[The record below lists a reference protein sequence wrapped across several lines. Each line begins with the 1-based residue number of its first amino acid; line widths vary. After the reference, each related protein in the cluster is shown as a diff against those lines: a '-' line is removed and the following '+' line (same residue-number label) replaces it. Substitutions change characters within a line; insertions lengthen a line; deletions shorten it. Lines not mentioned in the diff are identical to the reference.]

1 MLGPFEDS
9 EFGRDIPRP
18 AKAGQAG
25 QGAQYERNF
34 LSGKPRPVGGELHFM
49 GSTNEFGLSRQQG
62 KAKKYLNPNGEM
74 V

>member
-1 MLGPFEDS
+1 MDAIRMLGPFEDS
-9 EFGRDIPRP
+9 EFDFR
-18 AKAGQAG
+18 
-25 QGAQYERNF
+25 
-34 LSGKPRPVGGELHFM
+34 